1 MMDPRGTTEKP
12 EQSHLPLRW
21 VVILAVGTGVGLL
34 IGFAAGPAAGV
45 TVGVATVGLL
55 HRVVR

>member
-1 MMDPRGTTEKP
+1 MIDPRGTSEKP
-12 EQSHLPLRW
+12 EQDHLPLRW

-34 IGFAAGPAAGV
+34 IGFAAGPAAGA

>member
-1 MMDPRGTTEKP
+1 MDPRGTTEQP
-12 EQSHLPLRW
+12 EQNHLPLRW

-34 IGFAAGPAAGV
+34 IGFVAGLSAGV
-45 TVGVATVGLL
+45 TVGVAMVALL